1 MRPEQKD
8 ELAEEIIDNATF
20 QLANLIM
27 NLVRT
32 TDPECVILGGG
43 VTQNEH
49 FFQKILDNLQSNT
62 IRFVTKGVVRSK
74 LEKDKVGLIGAAVIG
89 MRLGNE
95 GGKE

>member
-1 MRPEQKD
+1 
-8 ELAEEIIDNATF
+8 
-20 QLANLIM
+20 M

-32 TDPECVILGGG
+32 TDPECLILGGG
-43 VTQNEH
+43 VTRNEH
-49 FFQKILDNLQSNT
+49 FFQKIQDNLQSNT